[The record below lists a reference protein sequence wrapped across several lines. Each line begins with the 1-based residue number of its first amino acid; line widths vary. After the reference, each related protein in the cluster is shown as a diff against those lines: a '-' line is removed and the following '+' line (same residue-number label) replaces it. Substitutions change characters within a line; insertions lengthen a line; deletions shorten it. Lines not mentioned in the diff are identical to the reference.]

1 MARLDLTNRDIGQII
16 IAVMLAFAGLGFFGF
31 VTFDAQLLSL
41 ARDFLILAGTLLTSE
56 TARRAIKSTRNGDQ
70 FPSGDENQQPQQ
82 PEQQRRSKNQPN
94 GKAKR

>member
-31 VTFDAQLLSL
+31 ITFDAQLLSL

-56 TARRAIKSTRNGDQ
+56 TARRALKSTRSGDQ
-70 FPSGDENQQPQQ
+70 FPGGNSGQQDDGQQ
-82 PEQQRRSKNQPN
+82 E
-94 GKAKR
+94 KAKR

>member
-31 VTFDAQLLSL
+31 VTFDAQLTSL

-56 TARRAIKSTRNGDQ
+56 TARRAMKSARSGGQ
-70 FPSGDENQQPQQ
+70 FPGGNG
-82 PEQQRRSKNQPN
+82 EQQAEQEKP
-94 GKAKR
+94 KR